1 MSFYQD
7 LPQIHHEAQQM
18 FESCLA
24 KKNGFNDFGG
34 DEYQQGLEVLAKS
47 LDAADDLNPLTAQI
61 MRANII
67 DVLQSRLSSQYFLA
81 ENPSCL
87 DTDIQRPIFII
98 GMPRS
103 GTTALHRLLVADD
116 YNQGL
121 EYWLGVRPQPR
132 PYEKEWSSYLD
143 FRQCDEK
150 LKLMQQAAPQ
160 LKDIH
165 EMAADQADE
174 CRLLLMQSFMN
185 VTFQSTAWVDDYEQ
199 WLLGADFTAAYQ
211 RYKINLQLISNGDS
225 RRWVLKDPS
234 HLWAPEALLATFPDA
249 CIVQMHRDPCELI
262 PSVASLVYTTRQ
274 IVEPDIDKHR
284 IGRRE
289 LAQWSGLLENLT
301 AFRRSQLALPVYDV
315 SMQQLQQEPATV
327 IKNIYRHFSIDDER
341 PNLENDIAKMLVGFK
356 QDQQHSISGHRY
368 TAEEFGLTN
377 EDIEQAF
384 AQYQ

>member
-7 LPQIHHEAQQM
+7 LPQIHYEAQQA
-18 FESCLA
+18 FESCSP
-24 KKNGFNDFGG
+24 KRNGFNDFGD
-34 DEYQQGLEVLAKS
+34 DEYQPGLEVLAKS

-87 DTDIQRPIFII
+87 DAEIQRPIFII

-132 PYEKEWSSYLD
+132 PDKKEWSSYLD

-150 LKLMQQAAPQ
+150 LKFMQQAAPQ

-185 VTFQSTAWVDDYEQ
+185 VTFQSTAWVSEYEK
-199 WLLGADFTAAYQ
+199 WLLKADFSEAYR

-234 HLWAPEALLATFPDA
+234 HLWAPEALLSTFPDA
-249 CIVQMHRDPCELI
+249 CIIQMHRDPCKLI

-274 IVEPDIDKHR
+274 MVEPDIDKHR
-284 IGRRE
+284 VGRRE
-289 LAQWSGLLENLT
+289 LSQWSSLLSNLDS
-301 AFRRSQLALPVYDV
+301 FRNNYSSSSIYDV
-315 SMQQLQQEPATV
+315 SMDELQQDPGAV
-327 IKNIYRHFSIDDER
+327 IKGI
-341 PNLENDIAKMLVGFK
+341 
-356 QDQQHSISGHRY
+356 
-368 TAEEFGLTN
+368 
-377 EDIEQAF
+377 
-384 AQYQ
+384 

>member
-7 LPQIHHEAQQM
+7 LPQIHYEAQQA
-18 FESCLA
+18 FESCSP
-24 KKNGFNDFGG
+24 KRNGFNDFGD
-34 DEYQQGLEVLAKS
+34 DEYQPGLEVLAKS

-87 DTDIQRPIFII
+87 DAEIQRPIFII

-116 YNQGL
+116 CNQGL

-132 PYEKEWSSYLD
+132 PDKKEWSSHLD

-150 LKLMQQAAPQ
+150 LKFMQQAAPQ

-185 VTFQSTAWVDDYEQ
+185 VTFQSTAWVSDYEQ
-199 WLLGADFTAAYQ
+199 WLLKADFSAAYR
-211 RYKINLQLISNGDS
+211 RYKMNLQLISNGDS

-234 HLWAPEALLATFPDA
+234 HLWAPEALLSTFPDA
-249 CIVQMHRDPCELI
+249 CIIQMHRDPCELI

-274 IVEPDIDKHR
+274 MVEPDIDKHR

-289 LAQWSGLLENLT
+289 LAQWSGLLSNLA
-301 AFRRSQLALPVYDV
+301 AFRHSHSSAPVYDV
-315 SMQQLQQEPATV
+315 SMQELQEDPAAV
-327 IKNIYRHFSIDDER
+327 VKSIYRHFSLDQHRINFDSKIDSM
-341 PNLENDIAKMLVGFK
+341 IKGFK
-356 QDQQHSISGHRY
+356 RDASHSHSKHHY
-368 TAEEFGLTN
+368 TAEEFGLT
-377 EDIEQAF
+377 DAIIKQAF
-384 AQYQ
+384 TNKN

>member
-7 LPQIHHEAQQM
+7 LPQFHHEAQRA
-18 FESCLA
+18 FESCST
-24 KKNGFNDFGG
+24 KRSGFNDFGG
-34 DEYQQGLEVLAKS
+34 NEYQPALEVLAKS

-87 DTDIQRPIFII
+87 DAEIVRPIFII

-132 PYEKEWSSYLD
+132 SDKADWSSTLD
-143 FRQCDEK
+143 FQQCDQK

-165 EMAADQADE
+165 DMAADQADE

-185 VTFQSTAWVDDYEQ
+185 VTFQSTAWVGDYEQ

-211 RYKINLQLISNGDS
+211 RYKMNLQLISNGDS

-274 IVEPDIDKHR
+274 MVEPDIDKHR

-327 IKNIYRHFSIDDER
+327 MKNIYRHFAIDDER
-341 PNLENDIAKMLVGFK
+341 PNLENDIAKMLVDFK

-377 EDIEQAF
+377 EEIEQAF

>member
-7 LPQIHHEAQQM
+7 LPQFHHEAQRAFQ
-18 FESCLA
+18 SCST
-24 KKNGFNDFGG
+24 KKSGFADFGG
-34 DEYQQGLEVLAKS
+34 DEYQPALEVLAKS
-47 LDAADDLNPLTAQI
+47 LDAADDLNPFTAQI

-87 DTDIQRPIFII
+87 DAEIIRPIFII

-132 PYEKEWSSYLD
+132 SDKTDWSSTLD
-143 FRQCDEK
+143 FQQCDQK

-165 EMAADQADE
+165 DMAADQVDE

-185 VTFQSTAWVDDYEQ
+185 VTFQSTAWVGDYEQ
-199 WLLGADFTAAYQ
+199 WLLEADFTAAYH
-211 RYKINLQLISNGDS
+211 RYKMNLQLIGNGDS

-274 IVEPDIDKHR
+274 MVEPDIDKHR

-301 AFRRSQLALPVYDV
+301 AFRRSQLALPAYDV

-327 IKNIYRHFSIDDER
+327 IKNIYRHFAIDGER
-341 PNLENDIAKMLVGFK
+341 PNLENDIAKMLVDFK
-356 QDQQHSISGHRY
+356 QDQQHSISSHRY

-377 EDIEQAF
+377 EEIEQAF
-384 AQYQ
+384 AQSQ